1 MQKMKVITFLLIL
14 IIPIYGC
21 ESDGLSDSEQDLAR
35 DVKTNGDLEFIYQV
49 TVMEGNPQNTFSEGE
64 NFMFSFVVKN
74 HGDEDIW
81 VFDRWDLL
89 YTIDDFFALY
99 KTNNQGNGKML
110 IGRSFE
116 ISASSYELPGR
127 QWVPNHG
134 EIEYRIS
141 WLTQSD
147 TSYIMPAYRPNR
159 NLYNERNYRA
169 VEPLPEP
176 LLAGQYHSG
185 FNLEH
190 QGEEISFDVQFVVK

>member
-1 MQKMKVITFLLIL
+1 MKKLKNLFLFIL
-14 IIPIYGC
+14 IITNYSC
-21 ESDGLSDSEQDLAR
+21 ESDGLSENTQTTAR
-35 DVKTNGDLEFIYQV
+35 DVKNHGDLEFIYQV
-49 TVMEGNPQNTFSEGE
+49 TNMEGNPQSTFVAGE

-74 HGDEDIW
+74 HGDEDIM

-99 KTNNQGNGKML
+99 KTNNQGNGKMV

-116 ISASSYELPGR
+116 ISASLYDLPG

-134 EIEYRIS
+134 EIEYRIP
-141 WLTQSD
+141 WLTQRD
-147 TSYIMPAYRPNR
+147 TSYIMPVYRPDR
-159 NLYNERNYRA
+159 NLYNERSYRA

-176 LLAGQYHSG
+176 LLAGQYYSG

-190 QGEEISFDVQFVVK
+190 QGEEISFDVQFVIK